1 MKRTL
6 LALFL
11 WCCTHVAC
19 AGLLANQSA
28 EGVPAFAVTA
38 PNGRQSLLIGV
49 MHVPAKGL
57 LRPSPEVLAGK
68 RHFVLEHVG
77 ETSPAELGVPQAV
90 TTKRAEPAAW
100 AAGLSAAELDTYHRR
115 AASSGKTPEQADEM
129 LTHPEVRDANQV
141 AYAVCG
147 LNPFQAADFALTLSA
162 MVDYHLKPE
171 YLEDDAFV
179 QRQRLAVPEDIEQR
193 GFRWALSH
201 DPAEVLA
208 PVADAFNAGDFDA
221 IQRHVDGSFANSAD
235 AATHRHIMV
244 DERNA
249 AWMDRL
255 RGYLDDGDA
264 AIVVGA
270 VHLPGP
276 QGLVERLR
284 ADGYRVE
291 LVRVPASP

>member
-6 LALFL
+6 LALCI
-11 WCCTHVAC
+11 WCCARVAC
-19 AGLLANQSA
+19 ADPLPNHST

-49 MHVPAKGL
+49 MHVPAIGL
-57 LRPSPEVLAGK
+57 LRPAPSVLAGK
-68 RHFVLEHVG
+68 RHFVLEHEG
-77 ETSPAELGVPQAV
+77 KTSPAELGVPQGV
-90 TTKRAEPAAW
+90 TTTLAIRAGW
-100 AAGLSAAELDTYHRR
+100 AAGLSAAELETYHRR
-115 AASSGKTPEQADEM
+115 AACAGKTPDQADEL
-129 LTHPEVRDANQV
+129 LTHSEVRDANQV

-147 LNPFQAADFALTLSA
+147 LNPFQAADAALTLSA
-162 MVDYHLKPE
+162 MLDYHLKPE

-179 QRQRLAVPEDIEQR
+179 QRQRLAVPEGIEQR

-208 PVADAFNAGDFDA
+208 PVTEAFNAGDFVGL
-221 IQRHVDGSFANSAD
+221 QRLVDGSFANSAD
-235 AATHRHIMV
+235 AAAHRRIMV

-249 AWMDRL
+249 AWMHRL
-255 RGYLDDGDA
+255 HGYLDDGDA

-270 VHLPGP
+270 QHLPG
-276 QGLVERLR
+276 QHGLLARLR
-284 ADGYRVE
+284 AEGYGVE

>member
-11 WCCTHVAC
+11 LCCTRVAC
-19 AGLLANQSA
+19 AGPLANHST

-38 PNGRQSLLIGV
+38 PSGRQSLLIGV

-57 LRPSPEVLAGK
+57 LRPSPAVLAGK
-68 RHFVLEHVG
+68 RHYVLEHMG
-77 ETSPAELGVPQAV
+77 ATSPDKLGAPQAV
-90 TTKRAEPAAW
+90 TTKPAEPAAW
-100 AAGLSAAELDTYHRR
+100 AVGLSAAELDTYHRR
-115 AASSGKTPEQADEM
+115 AACSGKTPEQADE
-129 LTHPEVRDANQV
+129 LLIHPEVRDANQV
-141 AYAVCG
+141 AYTVCG
-147 LNPFQAADFALTLSA
+147 LNPFHAADFALTLSA
-162 MVDYHLKPE
+162 MRDYHLKPE
-171 YLEDDAFV
+171 YLEDDAFA
-179 QRQRLAVPEDIEQR
+179 QRQRLAVPEGIERR

-201 DPAEVLA
+201 DPAAVLA

-221 IQRHVDGSFANSAD
+221 LQRLVDGSFANLAD

-270 VHLPGP
+270 LHLPGP
-276 QGLVERLR
+276 HGLVARLR

-291 LVRVPASP
+291 SVRVPASP

>member
-6 LALFL
+6 LVLFL
-11 WCCTHVAC
+11 WCCTRVVC
-19 AGLLANQSA
+19 AGPLANHSD

-68 RHFVLEHVG
+68 RHFVIEHMG

-90 TTKRAEPAAW
+90 TTKPGAPAAW

-115 AASSGKTPEQADEM
+115 AACSGKTPEQADEL

-147 LNPFQAADFALTLSA
+147 LNQFQAADFALTLSA
-162 MVDYHLKPE
+162 MLDYHLKPE

-179 QRQRLAVPEDIEQR
+179 QRQRLAVPEGIERR

-201 DPAEVLA
+201 DPAAVLA
-208 PVADAFNAGDFDA
+208 PVAGAFNAGDFDA
-221 IQRHVDGSFANSAD
+221 IQRLVDGSFANSTD

-249 AWMDRL
+249 AWMGRL

-270 VHLPGP
+270 LHLPGP
-276 QGLVERLR
+276 HGLVARLR
-284 ADGYRVE
+284 ADGYAVD
-291 LVRVPASP
+291 LVRVPALP